1 MLGQDGNID
10 SGVSQQIF
18 SSPHFGF
25 GVRCEKSAQEEDQF
39 QEPVWEEWEYF

>member
-18 SSPHFGF
+18 SSPHFDF
-25 GVRCEKSAQEEDQF
+25 GVKCEKSAQEKD
-39 QEPVWEEWEYF
+39 